1 MENNHIDSIDITN
14 CKNNSE
20 IINDSRPISMD
31 LGDNELYIP
40 TNINEEI
47 ENQKM
52 CLSNNK
58 QKETNLATKMIEDN
72 ILLDKSPLLTPTQ
85 SVALSGAL
93 AGFLSGVIVCPLD
106 VAKTRLQVQS
116 FYYRKPNAQSKA
128 LKYKGILNTLETIVF
143 EEGFKGLY
151 NGLVPITLGYFPTW
165 MIYFSVYE
173 YSKKNL
179 KAPFNCLDTE
189 YGNHAMSAIT
199 AGLVSSTITNPIWV
213 VKTRLMLQINQVS
226 RVIVQSID
234 AKPLKPEVIPGQ
246 TMYMGT
252 LDCFKKMYKQEGIR
266 AFYSG
271 LTPTLFGVVHVAIH
285 FPLYEY
291 CKHHIFNYKRFSNG
305 DGETTKH
312 KDQFKSLFLS
322 SCFSKMIATAIT
334 YPHEII
340 RTNLQIKDSS
350 VKTLRGVI
358 KYIWNGYGQ
367 STLFGIWKFGNF
379 YKGFGANLVRTVPAS
394 MITLIS
400 FEYFKDYLS
409 EFT

>member
-1 MENNHIDSIDITN
+1 MASNTNEAEENLLYGKSAEKLASPDV
-14 CKNNSE
+14 
-20 IINDSRPISMD
+20 RPVPMD

-40 TNINEEI
+40 THIADETH
-47 ENQKM
+47 
-52 CLSNNK
+52 LSVN
-58 QKETNLATKMIEDN
+58 
-72 ILLDKSPLLTPTQ
+72 LLDGDASTQKINIQETALTKKEPRLTNAQ

-116 FYYRKPNAQSKA
+116 FYYKKPEFESRG
-128 LKYKGILNTLETIVF
+128 LKYKGLFNTFSKIIQ
-143 EEGFKGLY
+143 EEGYKGLY
-151 NGLVPITLGYFPTW
+151 NGLVPISLGYFPTW

-173 YSKKNL
+173 YCKRSDHF
-179 KAPFNCLDTE
+179 PFNSIQSE
-189 YGNHAMSAIT
+189 YGKHSMSAVA

-226 RVIVQSID
+226 KVVVQPID
-234 AKPLKPEVIPGQ
+234 AAPLKPEVFDRQ
-246 TMYMGT
+246 TRYDGT
-252 LDCFKKMYKQEGIR
+252 LDCFKKMYKQEGIK
-266 AFYSG
+266 AFYAG
-271 LTPTLFGVVHVAIH
+271 LTPTLFGLVHVAIH

-291 CKHHIFNYKRFSNG
+291 CKNHIFYYEARDDNNIQLERKEHFRN
-305 DGETTKH
+305 
-312 KDQFKSLFLS
+312 LFLS

-340 RTNLQIKDSS
+340 RTNLQIKDKS

-358 KYIWNGYGQ
+358 RYIWNGYGQ

-409 EFT
+409 QFT